1 MKRLLSILTICFTF
15 SLGIQA
21 QQYQDPYFNWR
32 YGCANAMAT
41 YDSLG
46 HLGCAGAGSTLNTGS
61 LNVNGNINAYSP
73 GTLGSL
79 LSGGIINNPTVSGLT
94 ISYLSDSTLVHG
106 VGSQIYS
113 GGNIF
118 FPSASTAGSF
128 FAGSSTNDSVN
139 NNLVIGSGG
148 TSVGSNG
155 QFVALRLHVDTANFT
170 ISDPY
175 SQNQPWLRVNI
186 PTGAVGIGDFMN
198 ISNGTSLVISDP
210 SGYLAARTTS
220 AFRVTDT
227 ALTAPTTYFNV
238 SVATGLTNALN
249 LQLTTLDSAQI
260 YALPSPATGVE
271 YSCSDCTGN
280 APNYLTGGPVI
291 RLASGVWRRTY

>member
-1 MKRLLSILTICFTF
+1 
-15 SLGIQA
+15 
-21 QQYQDPYFNWR
+21 
-32 YGCANAMAT
+32 MAT

-46 HLGCAGAGSTLNTGS
+46 HLGCAGAGSTINTGS

-79 LSGGIINNPTVSGLT
+79 LTAGFSNYPTVSGMT
-94 ISYLSDSTLVHG
+94 ISYLSDSALVHG
-106 VGSQIYS
+106 VGSQTYS

-198 ISNGTSLVISDP
+198 ISNGTSLIISDT

-227 ALTAPTTYFNV
+227 ALTEPTTYFFV
-238 SVATGLTNALN
+238 SPQSGVTNATN
-249 LQLTTLDSAQI
+249 LQLTTLDSVQI
-260 YALPSPATGVE
+260 YSTAIHLEGVE
-271 YSCSDCTGN
+271 YNCSDCTGN
-280 APNYLTGGPVI
+280 APNYFKGGPVI
-291 RLASGVWRRTY
+291 SVTVGAGYVWRRTY